1 MRATRFIPTT
11 LAILYAML
19 LAPFVLNAQTA
30 EQLQSQIN
38 SHQSQI
44 DALNKEIVQFEKD
57 LTVVGA
63 KKQTLQTAVNSL
75 DLSVKKTQTKVKSKQ
90 TQIASTELQIRQLG
104 GEIANK
110 EASINVN
117 AAAIAE
123 TVRTMHEIDNASL
136 VELVL
141 ANDSVAE
148 MWEDAE
154 SIRTVQETMQG
165 HVLSLRDAKQ
175 VLTVDKEKT
184 EGKRAELLDQKKEL
198 ASEEQSLAVQKKEQQ
213 NLLAQTKNQES
224 TYQSLLTQKKAA
236 KATFESALNDLESKL
251 QFVRDP
257 SRLPSAGKGILRWP
271 LDNVRIT
278 QQFGRTADSGRLYSS
293 GSHNGVDFGA
303 SIGTPIKSAL
313 SGTVRAT
320 GNTDALKGCYSYGKW
335 VLVKHNNGLT
345 TLYAHMSQINV
356 SGGESVATGQVLG
369 FSGDTGYATGPHL
382 HFSVYASDAVQVRQ
396 LGTNTPCG
404 KATMPVSAA
413 TGYLNPLDYL

>member
-1 MRATRFIPTT
+1 MVRLRFISISFVI
-11 LAILYAML
+11 ILIA
-19 LAPFVLNAQTA
+19 APFLISAQTA
-30 EQLQSQIN
+30 DQLQSQIN
-38 SHQSQI
+38 SHQAQI
-44 DALNKEIVQFEKD
+44 EALNKEIVQFEKE
-57 LTVVGA
+57 LSVVGA
-63 KKQTLQTAVNSL
+63 KKQTLQSAVNSL

-104 GEIANK
+104 GEIADT
-110 EASINVN
+110 EASIGVN

-123 TVRTMHEIDNASL
+123 TVRTMHEIDMASL

-141 ANDSVAE
+141 ANNSIAD

-184 EGKRAELLDQKKEL
+184 EDKRSELLVQKKEL

-213 NLLAQTKNQES
+213 NLLSQTKNQES
-224 TYQSLLTQKKAA
+224 TYQSLLTQKKTARAA
-236 KATFESALNDLESKL
+236 FESALNDLESKL
-251 QFVRDP
+251 KYVRDP

-271 LDNVRIT
+271 LDTIRIT

-293 GSHNGVDFGA
+293 GTHNGVDFAA

-313 SGTVRAT
+313 SGTVQAT

-345 TLYAHMSQINV
+345 TLYAHMSQMNV
-356 SGGESVATGQVLG
+356 GSGESVATGQVLG

-413 TGYLNPLDYL
+413 TGYMNPLDYL